1 MIFRPASEAGSPCI
15 PDRCDA
21 AISSPIKL
29 VSLEE
34 AQLRYKASKRNLIMP
49 FDNFIV
55 SGRKKVRPC
64 RRTVSASQS
73 EVECE
78 VAQTPPHTTA
88 SPVILRCLRTVY
100 STIGDASDRK
110 PRSSLR
116 DKFRKFALSPIASS
130 NNLRTDAESILL
142 ASQHV
147 NHIDLHLNESIEF
160 IDASS
165 SDDSDNEIELNCVKP
180 RKKVSI
186 PSDKKMSENLVI
198 ANPDF
203 FLQRGK
209 S

>member
-1 MIFRPASEAGSPCI
+1 M
-15 PDRCDA
+15 
-21 AISSPIKL
+21 
-29 VSLEE
+29 
-34 AQLRYKASKRNLIMP
+34 
-49 FDNFIV
+49 
-55 SGRKKVRPC
+55 
-64 RRTVSASQS
+64 
-73 EVECE
+73 
-78 VAQTPPHTTA
+78 
-88 SPVILRCLRTVY
+88 
-100 STIGDASDRK
+100 GDASHRK

-165 SDDSDNEIELNCVKP
+165 DDSDNEIELSCVKP

-198 ANPDF
+198 TNPDF